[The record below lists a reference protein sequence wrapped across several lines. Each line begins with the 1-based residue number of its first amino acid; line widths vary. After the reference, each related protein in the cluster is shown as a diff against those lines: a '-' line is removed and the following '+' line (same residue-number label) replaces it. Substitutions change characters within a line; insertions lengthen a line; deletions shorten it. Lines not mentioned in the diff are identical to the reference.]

1 MFIYPVD
8 NSAES
13 FTSYIPVLL
22 LTVSKRKSLG
32 HILWGLGTI
41 IMRRKKTNQI
51 KPQQQQQQQTLTRTD
66 LLRKLLVEGVDTSS
80 TKWEQNVAICYQN

>member
-1 MFIYPVD
+1 MFIYPVV
-8 NSAES
+8 NSAEG

-41 IMRRKKTNQI
+41 IMRRKKTNQ
-51 KPQQQQQQQTLTRTD
+51 TTT
-66 LLRKLLVEGVDTSS
+66 TT
-80 TKWEQNVAICYQN
+80 TKNFNQDRFA